1 MSDETPSATQQID
14 AILAGLP
21 DDQRAA
27 LEDLRLSIRRAAPEA
42 EEAMSYGAPAF
53 RYRGRPLVSFGAAR
67 SHVAFYVMSPAVL
80 DAHRDKL
87 GGYDTSK
94 GAIRFQPERPLPD
107 DVITAIVRERM
118 AETDAAAKR
127 R

>member
-1 MSDETPSATQQID
+1 MTDETPTSTQRID

-27 LEDLRLSIRRAAPEA
+27 LVDLRSSITRAAPEA
-42 EEAMSYGAPAF
+42 EEAISYGAPAF

-80 DAHRDKL
+80 DAHRVAL
-87 GGYDTSK
+87 EGYDTSK
-94 GAIRFQPERPLPD
+94 GAIRFQPERPIPD
-107 DVITAIVRERM
+107 DVIAAIVRERM
-118 AETDAAAKR
+118 AEIDAATKR